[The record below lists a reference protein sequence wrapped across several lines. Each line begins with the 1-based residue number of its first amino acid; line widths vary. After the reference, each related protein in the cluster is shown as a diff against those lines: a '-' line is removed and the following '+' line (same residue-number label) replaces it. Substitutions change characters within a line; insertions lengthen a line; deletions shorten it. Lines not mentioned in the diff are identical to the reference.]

1 VTETLGALRAD
12 GVRFE
17 RLYDATP
24 EELWS
29 AITDPEQIEG
39 WLAHVARIDLQPDGQ
54 VELEMEADGS
64 DPVRG
69 RIRELQSE
77 RVLEYD
83 WRSPDAPDS
92 VLRFE
97 IVPRDTGGTMLAL
110 EHRRLPREVL
120 VDYGAGWH
128 AHLDGLS
135 AHVAGRATEF
145 WGRFH
150 ELRPRYKEG
159 VASLP

>member
-1 VTETLGALRAD
+1 MTDTFGALRPD

-24 EELWS
+24 EELWA
-29 AITDPEQIEG
+29 AIADPEQIQG
-39 WLAHVARIDLQPDGQ
+39 WLAHVARIDLEPGGE

-64 DPVRG
+64 DTVRG
-69 RIRELQSE
+69 HIRELRPQ

-92 VLRFE
+92 VLRLE
-97 IVPRDTGGTMLAL
+97 IVPRETGGTVLVL
-110 EHRRLPREVL
+110 EHSALSSESL

-128 AHLDGLS
+128 TNLDSLAAHLG
-135 AHVAGRATEF
+135 GRPTEF
-145 WGRFH
+145 WDRFD
-150 ELRPRYKEG
+150 ELRPQYEQR
-159 VASLP
+159 VASLR